1 MKNEIITAFKNSCVL
16 IDIQTVLKRS
26 ISVQYQFQ
34 RNIFEINNKWL
45 GLIRIED
52 RTNACFIRLF
62 PLLKNG
68 FYLKEETVFEITK
81 DEYNELKNLY
91 YGSFKEDEIY
101 FEKFY
106 NKETWKIKKI

>member
-1 MKNEIITAFKNSCVL
+1 MENIVDMKNEIITAFKNSCVL
-16 IDIQTVLKRS
+16 LDIQTVLKRS
-26 ISVQYQFQ
+26 ISVKYQFQ
-34 RNIFEINNKWL
+34 RNIFEIHNKWL

-68 FYLKEETVFEITK
+68 FHLKEETVSEITK
-81 DEYNELKNLY
+81 EEYNELKTLY
-91 YGSFKEDEIY
+91 YGDFKEDDSY

-106 NKETWKIKKI
+106 NK